1 MAGQNP
7 WEQSPDE
14 GYWRALLG
22 DTSAKPSADGAPAP
36 DPLAT
41 GISTPETGWAL
52 AEKSYTQGDT
62 LELRVVS
69 HNRGGLLVDL
79 GGLHGFVPA
88 SQLAAFPRNIS
99 EDARTQELARYV
111 NTMLRLKVIEFE
123 RARNRLI
130 LSERIVNPPVSRMEQ
145 LLAAIQPQQTRP
157 GIVRNVT
164 HFGAFIDLGGVE
176 GLIHVSELAWEYVK
190 HPRDLLT
197 PGQQV
202 QVYVVEVNRE
212 QKRVACS
219 LKRLTPNPWTD
230 LAAHLRP
237 GDWVNGVVTSVVP
250 FGAFVRIANGVEGLV
265 HSSEL
270 AEGHFLHPRDVVQ
283 EGQAVRARVL
293 EIDSAQR
300 RVKLSLREQNNAG
313 ARGKAGADLM
323 PPPPDAGYWKSLAES
338 GM

>member
-1 MAGQNP
+1 
-7 WEQSPDE
+7 
-14 GYWRALLG
+14 LLG
-22 DTSAKPSADGAPAP
+22 ESSTKPESASAPNQVAPAVN
-36 DPLAT
+36 
-41 GISTPETGWAL
+41 TPETGWAL

-99 EDARTQELARYV
+99 EDARMQELARYV
-111 NTMLRLKVIEFE
+111 NTNLRLKVIEFD

-130 LSERIVNPPVSRMEQ
+130 LSERVVNPLVSRTEQ
-145 LLAAIQPQQTRP
+145 LLAAIQPQQTRA

-164 HFGAFIDLGGVE
+164 DFGAFIDLGGVE

-190 HPRDLLT
+190 HPRELLT
-197 PGQQV
+197 PGQPV

-219 LKRLTPNPWTD
+219 LKRLTPNPWTN
-230 LAAHLRP
+230 LAATLHP
-237 GDWVNGVVTSVVP
+237 GDWVDGTITSVVP
-250 FGAFVRIANGVEGLV
+250 FGAFVRIANGVEGLI
-265 HSSEL
+265 HASEL

-300 RVKLSLREQNNAG
+300 RIKLSLRAQNNSG
-313 ARGKAGADLM
+313 ARAATKTDPM